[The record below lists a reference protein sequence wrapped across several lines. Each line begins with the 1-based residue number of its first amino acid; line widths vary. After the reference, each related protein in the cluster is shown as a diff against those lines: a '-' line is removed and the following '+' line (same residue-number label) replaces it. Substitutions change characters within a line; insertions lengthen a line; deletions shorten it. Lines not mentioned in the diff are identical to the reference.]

1 MIDNLELE
9 VNKESRS
16 LCNKRLRINLFGSS
30 DINLTPPVKEF
41 CGFQRKSP
49 SISLLEMT
57 KLEKFGFIILVSA
70 SFSQAVDYHELSR
83 WTSGTCPPR
92 DNCRLIGDKS
102 FAERNCE
109 CDQFCSAFQDCCID
123 APESPLWRIYRSR
136 STTCMPYGKES
147 SVGAYVVGNCPAN
160 YAGPKKVKDFCEGH
174 DDFEDPFFS
183 TPVTDVLANVTFR
196 NRYCVECNR
205 AVTPSL
211 KSWFISI
218 KFENL
223 PTHYPSESAF
233 DIVWLHNN
241 KEIKPS
247 EDFQYAHDGDV
258 YKLIIPEIFPEDT
271 GTYTCDAFNDSGEIF
286 STCTLDVQVP
296 SEKSKGPEFAS
307 YPVSLAI
314 HEGQPAVFTAVLKKE
329 AKKVEWT
336 KDGRVIDEK
345 NTRMKMSS
353 DGPKYTL
360 TIPSAAATDMANS
373 PNTTRSVKGLYV
385 TIIYRQKKRKEYR
398 KMFNRN

>member
-1 MIDNLELE
+1 
-9 VNKESRS
+9 
-16 LCNKRLRINLFGSS
+16 
-30 DINLTPPVKEF
+30 
-41 CGFQRKSP
+41 
-49 SISLLEMT
+49 MT

-70 SFSQAVDYHELSR
+70 SFSQAVDYRELSR
-83 WTSGTCPPR
+83 WTSGSCPPR

-123 APESPLWRIYRSR
+123 APDSPLWRIFRSR
-136 STTCMPYGKES
+136 STTCMPYGNES

-223 PTHYPSESAF
+223 PTHYPSEEF
-233 DIVWLHNN
+233 VWKHLEFIPLLKKWGIRTSRRFYPSVFIFH
-241 KEIKPS
+241 KPDNITS
-247 EDFQYAHDGDV
+247 IRQCRLNLISSCPPDFTRVGLKKTCELYTSVV
-258 YKLIIPEIFPEDT
+258 Y
-271 GTYTCDAFNDSGEIF
+271 SGERAYRNIQCAVCNGENPRHL
-286 STCTLDVQVP
+286 SCTKSQKNNEIENDPFP
-296 SEKSKGPEFAS
+296 SLSHPFEMIVDFNLTKNAEENTTENCETGSVMDYF
-307 YPVSLAI
+307 
-314 HEGQPAVFTAVLKKE
+314 LKKCRRIE
-329 AKKVEWT
+329 CALPNYTFNNGKCKK
-336 KDGRVIDEK
+336 
-345 NTRMKMSS
+345 N
-353 DGPKYTL
+353 
-360 TIPSAAATDMANS
+360 
-373 PNTTRSVKGLYV
+373 
-385 TIIYRQKKRKEYR
+385 
-398 KMFNRN
+398 